1 MSLSH
6 FQATCCGHP
15 SFGEMTGYVTEKES
29 RRDRMET
36 SKTRRSPSTQPPYG
50 GMEFSRTSLQQHKN
64 CITGASFTFCRQAAC
79 PRRTASIR
87 PPADRAGDG
96 RTTLNRPAGLK
107 SKPESGRNKPS
118 DHTINPS
125 TQCRNKMKSSQAK
138 TLKTHRSRCP
148 HSWDRCSQPVGNPV
162 PNGWESCSQQ
172 PGIPFP
178 DTGTSRLTAD
188 AEDDP

>member
-1 MSLSH
+1 MHL
-6 FQATCCGHP
+6 
-15 SFGEMTGYVTEKES
+15 
-29 RRDRMET
+29 
-36 SKTRRSPSTQPPYG
+36 
-50 GMEFSRTSLQQHKN
+50 
-64 CITGASFTFCRQAAC
+64 FTFCRQAAC

-188 AEDDP
+188 AEDDLLRTPAFPAGRGRPVSEEVRRSLQWKEKKGLLHRESENRRGR

>member
-1 MSLSH
+1 MHL
-6 FQATCCGHP
+6 
-15 SFGEMTGYVTEKES
+15 
-29 RRDRMET
+29 
-36 SKTRRSPSTQPPYG
+36 
-50 GMEFSRTSLQQHKN
+50 
-64 CITGASFTFCRQAAC
+64 FTFCRQAAC

-148 HSWDRCSQPVGNPV
+148 HSWDRCSQPIGNPV

-188 AEDDP
+188 AEDDLLRTPPFRQEEAVLFPKRCGVLRNGKRKRDCCTGNRKTAEEGNGRPMRPARICQTLLISCLLPIKKV

>member
-1 MSLSH
+1 MHL
-6 FQATCCGHP
+6 
-15 SFGEMTGYVTEKES
+15 
-29 RRDRMET
+29 
-36 SKTRRSPSTQPPYG
+36 
-50 GMEFSRTSLQQHKN
+50 
-64 CITGASFTFCRQAAC
+64 FTFCRQAAC
-79 PRRTASIR
+79 PQRTASIR

-125 TQCRNKMKSSQAK
+125 TQCRNKMKSRQAK

-162 PNGWESCSQQ
+162 PNGWESCSRQ

-178 DTGTSRLTAD
+178 DTGTAGHCPAGTARGCTGLVQSPVRQSGKARFAGFLFFSYICSPLRCRVRRGGASVRRTSFLTRPLPRQ
-188 AEDDP
+188 ERRQYG

>member
-1 MSLSH
+1 MHL
-6 FQATCCGHP
+6 
-15 SFGEMTGYVTEKES
+15 
-29 RRDRMET
+29 
-36 SKTRRSPSTQPPYG
+36 
-50 GMEFSRTSLQQHKN
+50 
-64 CITGASFTFCRQAAC
+64 FTFCRHAAC

-172 PGIPFP
+172 PVLPALPLMLKTTFYGLPPFRQEEAVLFP
-178 DTGTSRLTAD
+178 KRCGVLCNGKRKRDCCTGNQKTAEEGNGRPMRP
-188 AEDDP
+188 ARICQTLLISCLLPIKKV

>member
-1 MSLSH
+1 MHL
-6 FQATCCGHP
+6 
-15 SFGEMTGYVTEKES
+15 
-29 RRDRMET
+29 
-36 SKTRRSPSTQPPYG
+36 
-50 GMEFSRTSLQQHKN
+50 
-64 CITGASFTFCRQAAC
+64 FTFCRQAAC

-96 RTTLNRPAGLK
+96 RTTQNRPAGLK

-148 HSWDRCSQPVGNPV
+148 HSWDRCSQPIGNPV
-162 PNGWESCSQQ
+162 PNGLGILFPHGWESHSHLSSWPVGGRHHRVNRQFSSSFRQ
-172 PGIPFP
+172 VHIGDISVI
-178 DTGTSRLTAD
+178 GK
-188 AEDDP
+188 